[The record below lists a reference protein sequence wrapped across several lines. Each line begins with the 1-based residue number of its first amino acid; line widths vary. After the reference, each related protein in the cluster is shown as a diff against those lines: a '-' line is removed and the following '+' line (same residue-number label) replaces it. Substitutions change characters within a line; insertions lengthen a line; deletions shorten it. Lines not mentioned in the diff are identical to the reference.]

1 MNHSQYTEHANSRIT
16 YSNEKS
22 HSSSQEKTKV
32 MQYPRNF
39 VKNRTNSTGKEFTL
53 IPKQFTISPLQSLY
67 NPVATYPLYRKHPV
81 HHRTRKSAQSTQTK
95 RYTYTSETTEEVE
108 TGNVVTKR
116 IEFEEEENGK
126 NDNDYMKS
134 KENESS
140 DNVNILSNEVTMLN
154 HNTNIDVTVTQE
166 VTHRIVIEEGSKENS
181 SSMKIKNTNSSIEM
195 NSVGSSGRASVN
207 NRYVNLDESNNSA
220 LTKSK
225 EIDEEKTTKL
235 KSNRDDK
242 DFNKIKVRK
251 KVSDIIEVE

>member
-32 MQYPRNF
+32 MQYPKNF

-116 IEFEEEENGK
+116 
-126 NDNDYMKS
+126 DRKS
-134 KENESS
+134 
-140 DNVNILSNEVTMLN
+140 VV
-154 HNTNIDVTVTQE
+154 
-166 VTHRIVIEEGSKENS
+166 
-181 SSMKIKNTNSSIEM
+181 
-195 NSVGSSGRASVN
+195 
-207 NRYVNLDESNNSA
+207 
-220 LTKSK
+220 
-225 EIDEEKTTKL
+225 
-235 KSNRDDK
+235 
-242 DFNKIKVRK
+242 
-251 KVSDIIEVE
+251 